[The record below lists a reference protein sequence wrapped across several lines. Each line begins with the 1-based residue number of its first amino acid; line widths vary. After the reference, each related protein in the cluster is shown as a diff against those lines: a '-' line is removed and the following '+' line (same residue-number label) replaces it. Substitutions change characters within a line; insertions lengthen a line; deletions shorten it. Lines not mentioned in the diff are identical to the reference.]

1 MTSEERMRKF
11 MKKRMIAIAMIF
23 AAGVIPMA
31 VPVHASAPQTMGME
45 LTMSGYQ
52 AVTADDNSTEADEST
67 DLVVPGLGSWLYEKD
82 DTNHILYLTKY
93 TGKDERIRVPA
104 TYEVDGQKYAVQ
116 FKEDNMSCP
125 SMTMGAFRENDVI
138 KEVYIEDGVGGSFVG
153 LFFGCRNL
161 EKANIPNGVVD
172 CTDMFFYCFN
182 LAEAPEIPQSVTKCW
197 GMFVGTKLTKAP
209 KIPEGVTSCGIMFS
223 GCQNLIEAPEIPN
236 SVISCYDM
244 FQNCTKLTKAPKIPE
259 GVTDCSGMFDGCKS
273 LTEAPEIPQSVINC
287 SGMFRQTN
295 IKAAPKIP
303 KGVTNCSLMFDGC
316 KSLTEAPEIP
326 QSVIE
331 CNGMFQETSI
341 KAAPKIPEGVTDC
354 TFMFSGCK
362 GLTET
367 PKIPESVIKCGGM
380 FKNCINLVKTSDI
393 PEGVESAYAMFHGCS
408 KLTGSIKIM
417 GQIEDVGHGSG
428 QDGPYSWTAS
438 GMFWDAATEG
448 DGLVI
453 QYAKGVNID
462 EILATKSET
471 SKITAIQLPDEPAPT
486 PDEPK
491 PTPDEPR
498 PTPDAPKPTPDN
510 PTPDSPAPSGTKVAT
525 YNGDTFYKGDDGE
538 LRCYDSDGKLVT
550 DEFKCDGTYTYYMQA
565 DGTPMKDR
573 LTYHPD
579 GEHIIY
585 LDTDGHEVFTNFQ
598 YCPSVGYICY
608 FDSQGYLYKDQ
619 ITFVGDKTYY
629 LNGNGALEQNGWFQF
644 ANGLDYGFANSDGT
658 LVTTGFSYDPYGRV
672 VFYHWNGM
680 VARGLISD
688 GVYYYSMDETDGHYL
703 GQFPV
708 Q

>member
-1 MTSEERMRKF
+1 

-45 LTMSGYQ
+45 LTMNGYQ

-104 TYEVDGQKYAVQ
+104 TYEVDGQKYAVRIKNKVSGISEANGV
-116 FKEDNMSCP
+116 FVNN
-125 SMTMGAFRENDVI
+125 RI
-138 KEVYIEDGVGGSFVG
+138 LKEVEFEDGVGGDFKGTFDFCTS
-153 LFFGCRNL
+153 L
-161 EKANIPNGVVD
+161 EKANIPKGASDCSYMFSFCYNLKEVSEIPEGVTN
-172 CTDMFFYCFN
+172 CTCMFSYCRS
-182 LAEAPEIPQSVTKCW
+182 LLKAPEIPQSVTECTE
-197 GMFVGTKLTKAP
+197 MFEDCASIIEAP
-209 KIPEGVTSCGIMFS
+209 VIPEGVKDCTYMFAY
-223 GCQNLIEAPEIPN
+223 CN
-236 SVISCYDM
+236 
-244 FQNCTKLTKAPKIPE
+244 KLLKASEIPE
-259 GVTDCSGMFDGCKS
+259 GVTDCSGMFY
-273 LTEAPEIPQSVINC
+273 
-287 SGMFRQTN
+287 
-295 IKAAPKIP
+295 
-303 KGVTNCSLMFDGC
+303 
-316 KSLTEAPEIP
+316 
-326 QSVIE
+326 E
-331 CNGMFQETSI
+331 CQ
-341 KAAPKIPEGVTDC
+341 
-354 TFMFSGCK
+354 
-362 GLTET
+362 
-367 PKIPESVIKCGGM
+367 
-380 FKNCINLVKTSDI
+380 NLLNASDI
-393 PEGVESAYAMFHGCS
+393 PASV
-408 KLTGSIKIM
+408 K
-417 GQIEDVGHGSG
+417 D
-428 QDGPYSWTAS
+428 AS
-438 GMFWDAATEG
+438 GMFYNCKKITGNMRIYGKIDKLRKDNLWRGEAMFEQAATSS
-448 DGLVI
+448 DGLII

-471 SKITAIQLPDEPAPT
+471 SKITAIQLPDEPVPT

-491 PTPDEPR
+491 PTPD
-498 PTPDAPKPTPDN
+498 N
-510 PTPDSPAPSGTKVAT
+510 PTPGTPAPSGTKVAT
-525 YNGDTFYKGDDGE
+525 YNGDTFYKGNDGE

-585 LDTDGHEVFTNFQ
+585 LDENGHEAFTNFV

-608 FDSQGYLYKDQ
+608 FDSNGYLYKDQ